1 MAGVLFHPQPELAGT
16 QVAEHAD
23 SETVAQGVK
32 LLSSTQ
38 KFKDREICKFKASLV
53 YKAKFQAWIHSEAQ
67 SQKKEKE
74 NQTPEME
81 KQDHWLGKDKE

>member
-1 MAGVLFHPQPELAGT
+1 MRQR
-16 QVAEHAD
+16 QAD
-23 SETVAQGVK
+23 P
-32 LLSSTQ
+32 
-38 KFKDREICKFKASLV
+38 CKFKASLV